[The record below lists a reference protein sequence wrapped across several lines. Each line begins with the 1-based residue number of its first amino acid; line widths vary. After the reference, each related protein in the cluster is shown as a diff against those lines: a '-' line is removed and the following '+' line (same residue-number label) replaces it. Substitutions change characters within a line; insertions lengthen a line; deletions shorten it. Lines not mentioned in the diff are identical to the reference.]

1 MMRFA
6 QLTAEMN
13 IFILMLIIV
22 ILRLVQ
28 RHANQIL
35 VRHCIL
41 EKVTLVIMNV
51 FQAVMLLHINFRIVQ
66 QLMAKFI
73 AKLIVPQMD
82 LNIMIQTKYVKI
94 RAVLL
99 TLIRMRIIHI
109 YAQTL
114 ALLNALSKREQ

>member
-1 MMRFA
+1 
-6 QLTAEMN
+6 
-13 IFILMLIIV
+13 
-22 ILRLVQ
+22 
-28 RHANQIL
+28 
-35 VRHCIL
+35 
-41 EKVTLVIMNV
+41 
-51 FQAVMLLHINFRIVQ
+51 MLLHLNFRIVQ

>member
-1 MMRFA
+1 MILMA
-6 QLTAEMN
+6 ALIHAILN
-13 IFILMLIIV
+13 IFLKMIIMLKYA
-22 ILRLVQ
+22 Q
-28 RHANQIL
+28 SHANQIL
-35 VRHCIL
+35 MTRHRIL
-41 EKVTLVIMNV
+41 EKATLAIINA